1 MEELEN
7 IILSEETQSQKNT
20 HGIHSLISGLA
31 PKLRIP
37 KTQFTDQMK
46 LKKKEVQSMD
56 ISILLRRGSKY
67 PWEEIQRQSVE
78 QRLKERPPR
87 DCPTWVSIPYSHQTQ
102 TLLWMPTNAC
112 GQEPDIAVSWEV
124 LPVPNKYR
132 GGCCQPNIGLS
143 TSPMEKLEKGLMEL
157 KELAAP

>member
-37 KTQFTDQMK
+37 RHNSQTKWSSRRRKSKVWIF
-46 LKKKEVQSMD
+46 QSF
-56 ISILLRRGSKY
+56 LEGGSKY

>member
-1 MEELEN
+1 MDGTRKYHPEWGNPITKEHTWYTLTDKW
-7 IILSEETQSQKNT
+7 ISSKAQNT
-20 HGIHSLISGLA
+20 
-31 PKLRIP
+31 

-46 LKKKEVQSMD
+46 LKKKEDQSMD

-78 QRLKERPPR
+78 QRLKERPSR
-87 DCPTWVSIPYSHQTQ
+87 DCPTWVSNPIVTKPRHY
-102 TLLWMPTNAC
+102 C
-112 GQEPDIAVSWEV
+112 GCQQMPDIAVSWEV